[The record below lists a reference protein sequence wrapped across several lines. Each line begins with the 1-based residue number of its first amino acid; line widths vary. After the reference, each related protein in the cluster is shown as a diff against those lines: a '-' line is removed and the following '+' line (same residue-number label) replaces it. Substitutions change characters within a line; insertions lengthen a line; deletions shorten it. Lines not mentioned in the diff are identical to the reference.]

1 MKTFLKNY
9 TTYNSNGDYVEKTG
23 EFVKVSQI
31 IKRKHQT
38 ATYRKAVD
46 WHQSNIY
53 IVKGIVFIEETYWQN
68 CRLVGTGIARNTAQ
82 TIEQY
87 LGESIYNYI
96 IK

>member
-1 MKTFLKNY
+1 MKTFLSNY
-9 TTYNSNGDYVEKTG
+9 TTYDSNGDYLEKTG
-23 EFVKVSQI
+23 EFVRVSQI
-31 IKRKHQT
+31 KKRKHQT

-46 WHQSNIY
+46 WCQKNIY
-53 IVKGIVFIEETYWQN
+53 IVDGIVFVEETHWQN

-82 TIEQY
+82 TIEDY